1 LLQEELREKSV
12 LLQSK
17 DSSIDELEARFSGR
31 MDSLERQVAEK
42 QRLLEASGTE
52 LGELRAQMNAMAERL
67 EEAEEAKAGLET
79 LLEQERSSSEKSLA
93 VIRSDGEEEADG
105 KDHGLDTLLN
115 EREELLKK
123 RDNLI
128 QNLMTELKE
137 KKTQLA
143 QQEIQVW
150 KDIERRE
157 AWKHRLA
164 KVGIRLKD

>member
-1 LLQEELREKSV
+1 
-12 LLQSK
+12 
-17 DSSIDELEARFSGR
+17 
-31 MDSLERQVAEK
+31 M
-42 QRLLEASGTE
+42 
-52 LGELRAQMNAMAERL
+52 
-67 EEAEEAKAGLET
+67 
-79 LLEQERSSSEKSLA
+79 
-93 VIRSDGEEEADG
+93 VIRADGENGADG
-105 KDHGLDTLLN
+105 NERGLDTLLS

-143 QQEIQVW
+143 RQEIQVW

-164 KVGIRLKD
+164 KIGIRIKN

>member
-1 LLQEELREKSV
+1 VDAL
-12 LLQSK
+12 
-17 DSSIDELEARFSGR
+17 A
-31 MDSLERQVAEK
+31 RQVAEK
-42 QRLLEASGTE
+42 QKLLEASGTE
-52 LGELRAQMNAMAERL
+52 LVELHAQMNAMAERL
-67 EEAEEAKAGLET
+67 DEAESAKAELES
-79 LLEQERSSSEKSLA
+79 LLEQERSRTDKSLM
-93 VIRSDGEEEADG
+93 VIRADGENGADG
-105 KDHGLDTLLN
+105 NERGLDTLLS

-143 QQEIQVW
+143 RQEIQVW

-164 KVGIRLKD
+164 KIGIRIKN